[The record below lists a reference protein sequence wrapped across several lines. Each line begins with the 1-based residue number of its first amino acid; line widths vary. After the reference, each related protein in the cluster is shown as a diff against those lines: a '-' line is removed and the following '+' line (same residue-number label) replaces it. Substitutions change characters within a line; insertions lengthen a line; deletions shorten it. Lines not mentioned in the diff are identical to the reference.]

1 MDLKDRIKR
10 IIASAL
16 DLTALTRRIDQ
27 LPLEVKRVDR
37 GSQLLLGLKYRELAE
52 KGIVL
57 AFGDVE
63 FRNYSQN
70 GEDGILWYVFSLV
83 GTVNKTC
90 VEICAGNGRECNTA
104 NLIINHGWTGLLFDG
119 DLDNVETGR
128 RFYRK
133 HPDTFTYPPKFV
145 HGWVTAENV
154 NELVAANGIS
164 GEIDLLSLDID
175 GVDYWIWKAIE
186 AVHPRVVIAEI
197 QAIWGSEVSVTVP
210 YAPDFRAE
218 FIQGFGVYSGAS
230 LPAFVKMGR
239 LKGYRLVGVQRY
251 GFNAVFVRNDIGQ
264 QWLPEI
270 PAEACFSH
278 PFAKWAF
285 AELRPLVAGRHWET
299 V

>member
-70 GEDGILWYVFSLV
+70 GEDGILWYVFSLI

-119 DLDNVETGR
+119 DLDNVETGGD
-128 RFYRK
+128 F
-133 HPDTFTYPPKFV
+133 
-145 HGWVTAENV
+145 
-154 NELVAANGIS
+154 
-164 GEIDLLSLDID
+164 
-175 GVDYWIWKAIE
+175 IE
-186 AVHPRVVIAEI
+186 STRTRSPI
-197 QAIWGSEVSVTVP
+197 
-210 YAPDFRAE
+210 
-218 FIQGFGVYSGAS
+218 
-230 LPAFVKMGR
+230 
-239 LKGYRLVGVQRY
+239 
-251 GFNAVFVRNDIGQ
+251 
-264 QWLPEI
+264 
-270 PAEACFSH
+270 
-278 PFAKWAF
+278 
-285 AELRPLVAGRHWET
+285 RPSSCTGG
-299 V
+299 